1 MAVSASNESWDWAR
15 GRGWRGQLRPR
26 HAALSWAATAS
37 ARSFARGRRRGESE
51 GGDGGEER
59 LPCRRPPQKSVL
71 PSGAR
76 GHRDE
81 SRYRDRRDL
90 KGENVR
96 GQVRVRVK
104 RSVLSLAQQTRSFKG
119 GMPH

>member
-1 MAVSASNESWDWAR
+1 MK
-15 GRGWRGQLRPR
+15 
-26 HAALSWAATAS
+26 
-37 ARSFARGRRRGESE
+37 
-51 GGDGGEER
+51 GGMEER
-59 LPCRRPPQKSVL
+59 RDLSCRWPPEKSVL

>member
-1 MAVSASNESWDWAR
+1 M
-15 GRGWRGQLRPR
+15 
-26 HAALSWAATAS
+26 
-37 ARSFARGRRRGESE
+37 
-51 GGDGGEER
+51 GDGGEER
-59 LPCRRPPQKSVL
+59 LPCRWPPQKSVL

-104 RSVLSLAQQTRSFKG
+104 RSVLSRCRSRPDHSRGGCPTDLMTPGARPSPVAVSAQRLRQWQACSEYGSK
-119 GMPH
+119 